1 MQLVSLFA
9 VFTDCLQAPQV
20 QFLDK
25 VICPWLNDRF
35 HGLDSAEN

>member
-1 MQLVSLFA
+1 MKPVA
-9 VFTDCLQAPQV
+9 IPQV

-35 HGLDSAEN
+35 HGLDNAEN